1 MCANQL
7 YTIEEAAAFL
17 SCSRRHIYRL
27 INDGSLAFIDI
38 TASKG
43 KLRQMRRLRESDLIA
58 LAERGT
64 RVSAVMQ

>member
-7 YTIEEAAAFL
+7 YTIDEAASFL

-27 INDGSLAFIDI
+27 IDDGSLGFIDI

-43 KLRQMRRLRESDLIA
+43 AVRQMRRLRETDLIA
-58 LAERGT
+58 YTNKRAAERP
-64 RVSAVMQ
+64 